1 MLYAPYS
8 KPWERIKNKLMKNKS
23 NSWDII
29 SWIFGIVFFIIGVLN
44 IIFVHI
50 VPGSF
55 YILFTFLYIPSTNIY
70 FKNRFGFSIPI
81 AVKIILGLII
91 LWATLGVGDLME
103 MFESWV
109 LS

>member
-1 MLYAPYS
+1 
-8 KPWERIKNKLMKNKS
+8 MKNKPD
-23 NSWDII
+23 SWDII
-29 SWIFGIVFFIIGVLN
+29 SWIFGVGFFIIGVLN

-55 YILFTFLYIPSTNIY
+55 YILLTFLYIPSTNTY
-70 FKNRFGFSIPI
+70 FKKRFGLWIPI

-103 MFESWV
+103 MFESWA